1 MVDSNFANS
10 SAPSVEWPRRHTSQT
25 RHTPT
30 KSGTPWFVQFCFGTA
45 LGLVVGAMCGAFLP
59 DRLMGAGTLSNADF
73 GTPSSRSLT
82 RQGTSPTPL
91 SEIEE
96 VSKTQS
102 ASFEDHAAVEAEHTW
117 DMD

>member
-10 SAPSVEWPRRHTSQT
+10 SKSNVEWPRRHQPQAQHVQSNT
-25 RHTPT
+25 
-30 KSGTPWFVQFCFGTA
+30 GTPWFVQFCLGTA

-59 DRLMGAGTLSNADF
+59 DRLMGAGTLSKADF
-73 GTPSSRSLT
+73 DGSGARNLT

-96 VSKTQS
+96 IS
-102 ASFEDHAAVEAEHTW
+102 ATAKSTVEDHANVESTHSW